1 MRLVGPE
8 NLEAGTLEGR
18 VEVCINN
25 AWGTVCDNFFG
36 QEDAETVCA
45 SIGGFYS
52 TGEYNYGLIAVLF
65 IFTCFFFR
73 CHEYLHDFVWQW
85 SYLS

>member
-1 MRLVGPE
+1 MISVDPETTQASACVTGEVQLVGPE

-52 TGEYNYGLIAVLF
+52 TGE
-65 IFTCFFFR
+65 
-73 CHEYLHDFVWQW
+73 
-85 SYLS
+85 

>member
-1 MRLVGPE
+1 M
-8 NLEAGTLEGR
+8 EAGTLEGR

-45 SIGGFYS
+45 SIGGFNR
-52 TGEYNYGLIAVLF
+52 TGENMLYIILL
-65 IFTCFFFR
+65 
-73 CHEYLHDFVWQW
+73 W
-85 SYLS
+85 SGA

>member
-1 MRLVGPE
+1 MTSIDPETTQASACVTGEVHLVGSE
-8 NLEAGTLEGR
+8 NLETGMLEGR

-52 TGEYNYGLIAVLF
+52 TGE
-65 IFTCFFFR
+65 
-73 CHEYLHDFVWQW
+73 
-85 SYLS
+85 

>member
-1 MRLVGPE
+1 MA
-8 NLEAGTLEGR
+8 AGTLEGR

-45 SIGGFYS
+45 SIGGFNRA
-52 TGEYNYGLIAVLF
+52 GEIFNTHITVTMVEILSLI
-65 IFTCFFFR
+65 
-73 CHEYLHDFVWQW
+73 YL
-85 SYLS
+85 